1 MLDTIQIQE
10 YLPHRYPFV
19 LVDRVIEIDSGNKIV
34 GTKNVTINEPFFQ
47 GHFPGNPIMPGV
59 LIIEA
64 LAQLSGI
71 LASISRGIKPVQ
83 DGYIYYL
90 VGIDKARFKRPVVP
104 GDVLRLICEVTHSRR
119 DTSKFLCTAYVE
131 DVLACTTEL
140 LVAARKI

>member
-19 LVDRVIEIDSGNKIV
+19 LVDRVTEIDSGNKIA
-34 GTKNVTINEPFFQ
+34 GIKNVTINEPFFQ

-71 LASISRGIKPVQ
+71 LASITRGIKPVQ

-90 VGIDKARFKRPVVP
+90 AGTDKTRFKRPVVP

-119 DTSKFLCTAYVE
+119 DTSKFLCNAYVG